1 MKPHRVRMAHSLVVT
16 YGLNEQLDI
25 YRPRM
30 VTQEEMT
37 QFHTDDYVHFLRNT
51 TPDNM
56 HEFLTQL
63 QRFNVGEDCP
73 LFDGLYD
80 YCQLYTSG
88 SVGGAVR
95 LNNDQNDIVIN
106 WSGGLHHAKKGEA
119 SGFCYINDCVLCI
132 LELLKK
138 YPRVLYID
146 IDIHHGDGVEEAFYT
161 SDRVMT
167 FSLHKYGDYFPGTGD
182 VSDLGYG
189 KGKGYAINFPLHD
202 GMDDEAFVSI
212 FRPIITSIM
221 ENFKPGAVCLQ
232 CGADSLAGDRL
243 GCFNLSLRGAFCLVV
258 FVFFCFLLS
267 HQHPS
272 LPLLFIFFLFCN
284 NFCSFWFALLPTG
297 HGDCVRFVKSFGL
310 PTIVIGGG
318 GYTIRNVARCWA
330 YETSVL
336 LDTPVPDELPIN
348 EYFEYYGPDY
358 RLHIQPSNM
367 ENFNTHKY
375 LQDTKNRLLTILRN
389 IKPTSIGIQTG
400 QAGTYQTPAILPPA
414 PVEEVDPDERAV
426 SDQSLGG
433 SK

>member
-1 MKPHRVRMAHSLVVT
+1 M
-16 YGLNEQLDI
+16 
-25 YRPRM
+25 
-30 VTQEEMT
+30 
-37 QFHTDDYVHFLRNT
+37 
-51 TPDNM
+51 
-56 HEFLTQL
+56 
-63 QRFNVGEDCP
+63 
-73 LFDGLYD
+73 
-80 YCQLYTSG
+80 
-88 SVGGAVR
+88 R

-243 GCFNLSLRGAFCLVV
+243 GCFNLSLRG
-258 FVFFCFLLS
+258 
-267 HQHPS
+267 
-272 LPLLFIFFLFCN
+272 
-284 NFCSFWFALLPTG
+284 

-389 IKPTSIGIQTG
+389 IKPSSIGIQTG

-414 PVEEVDPDERAV
+414 PVKEVDPDERAV
-426 SDQSLGG
+426 SDQTLGG

>member
-243 GCFNLSLRGAFCLVV
+243 GCFNLSLRGEFCLVI
-258 FVFFCFLLS
+258 FYE
-267 HQHPS
+267 
-272 LPLLFIFFLFCN
+272 FIN
-284 NFCSFWFALLPTG
+284 Y
-297 HGDCVRFVKSFGL
+297 
-310 PTIVIGGG
+310 I
-318 GYTIRNVARCWA
+318 
-330 YETSVL
+330 
-336 LDTPVPDELPIN
+336 
-348 EYFEYYGPDY
+348 
-358 RLHIQPSNM
+358 
-367 ENFNTHKY
+367 
-375 LQDTKNRLLTILRN
+375 
-389 IKPTSIGIQTG
+389 
-400 QAGTYQTPAILPPA
+400 
-414 PVEEVDPDERAV
+414 
-426 SDQSLGG
+426 
-433 SK
+433 